1 MKAVIIDDEKKA
13 RNLLRVILTEYC
25 PEVNEIEEAADLPS
39 GVKLIR
45 KIKPDIVFLDI
56 EMPRYLG
63 IQILDF
69 FEQNEINFHIVFTTA
84 YNEYAIK
91 AFQMNAID
99 YLLKPIRPNQIKAAV
114 TKVNNLLITKDINT
128 QLNEL
133 KTAFQSTS
141 FGKIGLHIA
150 TGILF
155 VKINEIMYLKA
166 DGMYTDFYI
175 KGQDKITI
183 SKPMKYYASLLKS
196 NSFFYRP
203 HRSFLIN
210 IQYIKQLV
218 KKDGPY
224 ILMEN
229 DGMVSLSRE
238 KREEFMEMLE
248 NL

>member
-25 PEVNEIEEAADLPS
+25 PEISVIEEAPDLPT

-45 KIKPDIVFLDI
+45 KIQPDIVFLDI

-69 FEQNEINFHIVFTTA
+69 FEQDEINFHIVFTTA

-114 TKVNNLLITKDINT
+114 IKVSNLLITKDINT

-133 KTAFQSTS
+133 RAAFQSTS
-141 FGKIGLHIA
+141 FGKIGLPIS

-155 VKINEIMYLKA
+155 VKIDDIMYMKA
-166 DGMYTDFYI
+166 DGMYTHLYI

-183 SKPMKYYASLLKS
+183 SKPMKFYADLLKD

-203 HRSFLIN
+203 HRSFLIH

-229 DGMVSLSRE
+229 DGIVSLSRE